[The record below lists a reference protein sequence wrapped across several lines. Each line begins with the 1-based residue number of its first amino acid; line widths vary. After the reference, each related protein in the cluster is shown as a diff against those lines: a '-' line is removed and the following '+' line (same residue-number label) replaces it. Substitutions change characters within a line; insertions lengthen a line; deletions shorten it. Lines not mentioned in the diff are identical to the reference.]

1 MVGNTHGNQNYNG
14 TSHNPTNQNI
24 IGIRANKKTQR
35 AANTNITSKSHLYIP
50 LLIKEQQIGHLVQIL
65 KYGENKPIGIL
76 EITTQTNFTVL
87 LRTRKSG
94 RCGRKENKQFHLSCR
109 QISIQNTPQINQK
122 QLTIRHPLN
131 KTSLANY
138 RINNSSS
145 IKISP
150 SRPSYHFP
158 ILIEKSTRH
167 SNRQTGSGQHLV
179 AKCVTNPELQGRPP
193 NREVSIESRHKK
205 CSPTFLFNRKRTRP
219 GQHLVAKNV
228 TNAEL

>member
-1 MVGNTHGNQNYNG
+1 M
-14 TSHNPTNQNI
+14 
-24 IGIRANKKTQR
+24 
-35 AANTNITSKSHLYIP
+35 
-50 LLIKEQQIGHLVQIL
+50 
-65 KYGENKPIGIL
+65 
-76 EITTQTNFTVL
+76 
-87 LRTRKSG
+87 
-94 RCGRKENKQFHLSCR
+94 
-109 QISIQNTPQINQK
+109 
-122 QLTIRHPLN
+122 
-131 KTSLANY
+131 ANY

-205 CSPTFLFNRKRTRP
+205 CGPTFLFNRKRARP
-219 GQHLVAKNV
+219 GQHLAAKNV
-228 TNAEL
+228 TNAELQGRPPNWEGSIEGRHKNAVQPSYSTRNEQDRDNTWWRNMSLTQSPADARPIGDHQPKSKNIRC